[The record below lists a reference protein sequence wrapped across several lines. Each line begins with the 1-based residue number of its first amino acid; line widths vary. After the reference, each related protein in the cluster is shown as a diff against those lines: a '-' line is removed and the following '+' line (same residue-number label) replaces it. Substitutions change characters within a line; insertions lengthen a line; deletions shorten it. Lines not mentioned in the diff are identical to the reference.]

1 MPRKK
6 TARKQGEKF
15 VSKVSDKMVEA
26 RLEELHK
33 DEEPWQAMLAT
44 NQLMRMK
51 LLAYI
56 RAAMELEEISHE
68 IAVIRG
74 KQGVEAALVSVGP
87 RGGKTFSPLH
97 RLRKTKMNQVLQKY
111 RAISGVTEWIAQ
123 LKIYRESLSS
133 GGIKHITPSRSKPT
147 KGERSRGSR
156 RAARKM
162 PPTKT
167 IHPQINIDEI
177 GYGADEGPLFPSDLR
192 VVLVAKK
199 SPPLRL
205 GAIYCGD
212 TSLSSPPDPPGGKK
226 KKPAPVSK
234 QDLKKAIKKL
244 QGRLRRKKLLKKLS
258 PAMVLLLQMLFLALK
273 EWEHDWEELLGLP
286 EPSPDVWGVI
296 NHIAQLIEFA
306 NSFDKWF
313 G

>member
-26 RLEELHK
+26 RLEELHE

-74 KQGVEAALVSVGP
+74 KQGVKVALVSVGP

-111 RAISGVTEWIAQ
+111 RSISKDAEWIVQSRIGEEARRRWEMEG
-123 LKIYRESLSS
+123 LGAMWGEPPKSI
-133 GGIKHITPSRSKPT
+133 GGRRKP
-147 KGERSRGSR
+147 K
-156 RAARKM
+156 K
-162 PPTKT
+162 
-167 IHPQINIDEI
+167 
-177 GYGADEGPLFPSDLR
+177 
-192 VVLVAKK
+192 AKK
-199 SPPLRL
+199 KPLR
-205 GAIYCGD
+205 GD
-212 TSLSSPPDPPGGKK
+212 IDRPSSPPRHPAGPPRDRKK
-226 KKPAPVSK
+226 ESTPISK
-234 QDLKKAIKKL
+234 QDISRSIKKL
-244 QGRLRRKKLLKKLS
+244 QRRLRRKDLLKRLT
-258 PAMVLLLQMLFLALK
+258 PAMVLLLKIILLSLQG
-273 EWEHDWEELLGLP
+273 WENDWEELLGISNPPQYVL
-286 EPSPDVWGVI
+286 EVI
-296 NHIAQLIEFA
+296 DHIAKLIEQA

-313 G
+313 R